1 MRKFIIALAVL
12 LLIPAFTVKAEE
24 KEKKDENKH
33 QPVKLGIWEWEFA
46 WPLVF
51 RAVSTDEAI
60 VCVMPESEC
69 E

>member
-1 MRKFIIALAVL
+1 MRKFIIALIVL
-12 LLIPAFTVKAEE
+12 LILPAFTVKAEE

-46 WPLVF
+46 WPPVF
-51 RAVSTDEAI
+51 RAFSTEEDI
-60 VCVMPESEC
+60 VCVMPETEC

>member
-51 RAVSTDEAI
+51 RAASTDEAI
-60 VCVMPESEC
+60 VCVIPETEC

>member
-1 MRKFIIALAVL
+1 MHKFLVALVL
-12 LLIPAFTVKAEE
+12 LMVLPAFTSKAEE

-51 RAVSTDEAI
+51 RAFEAEEANTYVI
-60 VCVMPESEC
+60 TEAEC